1 MKKKI
6 IAIVLSAITV
16 AAALSASVFADD
28 TVKVLVNG
36 KEVTFTDVA
45 PYIEEGR
52 TLVPMRIIFE
62 TLGAVVEWDQ
72 ETKTIISYDPVSD
85 VSITMQADSKTM
97 FINEEAFELD
107 VPAKIVDDRT
117 VVPLRAIA
125 EGMNSSVS
133 WDQDTRTVT
142 IEKNINK

>member
-1 MKKKI
+1 M
-6 IAIVLSAITV
+6 
-16 AAALSASVFADD
+16 
-28 TVKVLVNG
+28 LVNG

-52 TLVPMRIIFE
+52 TLVPMRTIFE
-62 TLGAVVEWDQ
+62 TLGAVVEWDG

-97 FINEEAFELD
+97 FINEEPVELD
-107 VPAKIVDDRT
+107 VPATIVGDRT

-125 EGMNSSVS
+125 EGMNSKVG
-133 WDQDTRTVT
+133 WDQDTKTVT
-142 IEKNINK
+142 IEKNINN